1 MIFGGFT
8 PVTTRA
14 LVNQVILM
22 LTVMLDAIN
31 EVGSDGG
38 VAVPKIA
45 GVLRPLTTVACL
57 A

>member
-31 EVGSDGG
+31 EVGSDEGI
-38 VAVPKIA
+38 AVPKIA
-45 GVLRPLTTVACL
+45 GVLRLLTTVACL